1 LDFVIYL
8 AKETMNRNSKLK
20 ILYFDG
26 LLSEEL
32 PLIKGNVTNESQE
45 STSLLAKT
53 LGSKMIVNHR

>member
-1 LDFVIYL
+1 
-8 AKETMNRNSKLK
+8 MNRNSKLK

-45 STSLLAKT
+45 STALLAKT
-53 LGSKMIVNHR
+53 LGSEMIVNHR